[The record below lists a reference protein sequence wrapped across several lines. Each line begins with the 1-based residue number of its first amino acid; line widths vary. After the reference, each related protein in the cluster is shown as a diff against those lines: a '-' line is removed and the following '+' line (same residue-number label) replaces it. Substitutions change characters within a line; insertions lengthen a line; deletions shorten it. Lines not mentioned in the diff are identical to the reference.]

1 VVQRGC
7 RRARRRPSTR
17 SLPAY
22 DDEYPEDAPPERVI
36 PISARR
42 REPVRPAAAGSYDEE
57 EREPRPRR
65 PRRAPTR
72 RARRESGI
80 IERHALSIA
89 AAAIA
94 VLVLGYVLSQ
104 LLAAGGQRATPT
116 PAPTAAST
124 PNRSGA
130 AAASDGEEVAAK
142 AAPSAEVT
150 TPEPLSTP
158 QIVRTVTVL
167 EPNYTV
173 KSGDTLGK
181 IAERSGNTVDS
192 LQALNKL
199 EDRGKLDVGQ
209 KLIVPGL

>member
-7 RRARRRPSTR
+7 RRGRRRPITR

-36 PISARR
+36 PITARR
-42 REPVRPAAAGSYDEE
+42 REPVRPVRAGGNDQEE
-57 EREPRPRR
+57 PEAR
-65 PRRAPTR
+65 PRRARRSQTR
-72 RARRESGI
+72 RTRRESGI

-89 AAAIA
+89 AVVIA
-94 VLVLGYVLSQ
+94 VAVLGYVLSQ

-116 PAPTAAST
+116 PAPTTAAT
-124 PNRSGA
+124 PVRAGA
-130 AAASDGEEVAAK
+130 AAAPDAEDVTAQP
-142 AAPSAEVT
+142 APSAQVA
-150 TPEPLSTP
+150 TPELLATP
-158 QIVRTVTVL
+158 GIVKTVTVL

-181 IAERSGNTVDS
+181 IAERSGTTVDS
-192 LQALNKL
+192 LQGLNKL